1 MMKMP
6 QRILLPLCFAFLV
19 LSSAH
24 GQERRAVDT
33 LRADLPTLEKR
44 FLDRNLFLLAQQ
56 YQINAAKAMEIQAGL
71 YPNPSFSAEIS
82 LYNDSKG
89 WFDLGRSG
97 QQAFNLDQVILLAGK
112 RNKRIALARED
123 SRQAEWKFRDLLRT
137 LRYELHA
144 DYHVIRYNRELIAKI
159 DEQLNFLDRIIHA
172 YEEQAAKRNV
182 SMKDVVRLQTEY
194 IQLRGE
200 KNEFFSEVLE
210 AEKNLQIITDTS
222 VWIVATDTLHVPVN
236 MDSIPAL
243 AECLERAF
251 ANRGDLRMQ
260 ESMLKQ
266 SELNVGY
273 QKALAVPDL
282 HAGFGYDQN
291 GSYVPRYYN
300 AHVAIDLPVFN
311 RNQGSIRAAQEG
323 TLSERTVLT
332 SLQHGINAEVQTAL
346 GKLYQYDREY
356 DQMHRKLSDDFKTV
370 NQGML
375 ENFNKGNISILEF
388 LDFFESYNAAI
399 RELNQLQ
406 RRRAESFEELQFA
419 MGVPI
424 KP

>member
-1 MMKMP
+1 MTL
-6 QRILLPLCFAFLV
+6 RTSFSCCLFLLLATAL
-19 LSSAH
+19 H
-24 GQERRAVDT
+24 GQDRKAVDT
-33 LRADLPTLEKR
+33 MRTDLAALEKR

-56 YQINAAKAMEIQAGL
+56 YQVNAAKAMEIQAGL
-71 YPNPSFSAEIS
+71 YPNPSFSAELS

-97 QQAFNLDQVILLAGK
+97 QQAFNLDQLILLAGK
-112 RNKRIALARED
+112 RNKRVLLAKED
-123 SRQAEWKFRDLLRT
+123 TRQAEWKFRDLLRT
-137 LRYELHA
+137 LRYSLHA

-159 DEQLNFLDRIIHA
+159 DEQLTFLDRIIHA

-200 KNEFFSEVLE
+200 KNEFFSEMLE
-210 AEKNLQIITDTS
+210 AEKNLQVLTDTS
-222 VWIVATDTLHVPVN
+222 AWIVASDTLHLPAT

-243 AECLERAF
+243 PECLDRAY
-251 ANRGDLRMQ
+251 ANRGDLRLQ
-260 ESMLKQ
+260 ESVLKQ
-266 SELNVGY
+266 SEINIGY

-282 HAGFGYDQN
+282 HAGIGFDQN

-300 AHVAIDLPVFN
+300 AHMAIDIPVFN
-311 RNQGSIRAAQEG
+311 RNQGAIKASEQLKA
-323 TLSERTVLT
+323 SERTVLT
-332 SLQHGINAEVQTAL
+332 SLQHTVNAEVQTAL
-346 GKLYQYDREY
+346 GKLYQYDRAY
-356 DQMHRKLSDDFKTV
+356 DQMRRKLSDDFNTV
-370 NQGML
+370 NRGML

-388 LDFFESYNAAI
+388 LDFFESYNAAV

-406 RRRAESFEELQFA
+406 RRRAESFEELQFV